1 MRRSLAHSGLLVAS
15 RKQSSGS
22 GESCD
27 HRRIAGTGRCVFAVI
42 GIAALA
48 AARFAAAQAP
58 AHAGQY
64 EQADIEYGAQLY
76 SGHCV
81 VCHGERGDA
90 MPGANLGSGRFRH
103 AETDRDLT
111 NVIRNG
117 VAGTAMAP
125 SAYTES
131 ELGAL
136 VAFLRNMSSV
146 NLERMKL
153 GDPARGRALFVGK
166 GDCDSCHRVGADGP
180 RAAPDLTQHRC
191 DAHRRDSRACS
202 ARSERLAAAANRP
215 VRAVLRDGT
224 VVTGRRL
231 NEDTFTVQLLDSNE
245 RLVSLDRAAIREY
258 AVSTERDD
266 AVVCRRLER
275 RRARGSRRV
284 SVVVERAELM
294 RATASQR
301 LSSPRRSS
309 VRDRRTRK

>member
-1 MRRSLAHSGLLVAS
+1 MSTTARLALAGIGALIVAS
-15 RKQSSGS
+15 G
-22 GESCD
+22 
-27 HRRIAGTGRCVFAVI
+27 
-42 GIAALA
+42 
-48 AARFAAAQAP
+48 AAAQAP

-76 SGHCV
+76 AGHCV

-117 VAGTAMAP
+117 VPGTAMAP

-146 NLERMKL
+146 NLSAVKL

-166 GDCDSCHRVGADGP
+166 GNCNSCHRVGADGP
-180 RAAPDLTQHRC
+180 RAAPDLTSIGATRT
-191 DAHRRDSRACS
+191 AATLE
-202 ARSERLAAAANRP
+202 RSLLDPNLALLPTNRP
-215 VRAVLRDGT
+215 VRAVLRDGS

-231 NEDTFTVQLLDSNE
+231 NEDTFTVQIIDSSE

-258 AVSTERDD
+258 RVGTEATMPSYADVLSAD
-266 AVVCRRLER
+266 
-275 RRARGSRRV
+275 
-284 SVVVERAELM
+284 ERADLV
-294 RATASQR
+294 AYL
-301 LSSPRRSS
+301 LSL
-309 VRDRRTRK
+309 KGQN

>member
-1 MRRSLAHSGLLVAS
+1 MRRPTNRKHRTVQVGVIAFVLLAG
-15 RKQSSGS
+15 
-22 GESCD
+22 
-27 HRRIAGTGRCVFAVI
+27 
-42 GIAALA
+42 
-48 AARFAAAQAP
+48 ARFAAAQAP

-117 VAGTAMAP
+117 VPGTAMAP

-146 NLERMKL
+146 NLSSVKL
-153 GDPARGRALFVGK
+153 GDPARGRALFAGK
-166 GDCDSCHRVGADGP
+166 GNCASCHRVGAEGP
-180 RAAPDLTQHRC
+180 RAAPDLTSIGATRT
-191 DAHRRDSRACS
+191 AATLE
-202 ARSERLAAAANRP
+202 RSLLDPSVALVPANRP

-231 NEDTFTVQLLDSNE
+231 NEDTFTVQLVDSNE

-258 AVSTERDD
+258 TVGTEATMPSYADVFD
-266 AVVCRRLER
+266 AD
-275 RRARGSRRV
+275 
-284 SVVVERAELM
+284 ERADLV
-294 RATASQR
+294 AYL
-301 LSSPRRSS
+301 LSL
-309 VRDRRTRK
+309 KGQN

>member
-1 MRRSLAHSGLLVAS
+1 M
-15 RKQSSGS
+15 
-22 GESCD
+22 
-27 HRRIAGTGRCVFAVI
+27 AGTAY
-42 GIAALA
+42 
-48 AARFAAAQAP
+48 AQGP

-117 VAGTAMAP
+117 VPGTAMAP

-136 VAFLRNMSSV
+136 VAYLRNSSSV
-146 NLERMKL
+146 SLSSVKV
-153 GDPARGRALFVGK
+153 GDPARGRALFAGK
-166 GDCDSCHRVGADGP
+166 GNCGSCHRVGNEGP
-180 RAAPDLTQHRC
+180 RAAPDLTSIGAIRT
-191 DAHRRDSRACS
+191 AATLE
-202 ARSERLAAAANRP
+202 RSLLDPNAALLPANRP

-231 NEDTFTVQLLDSNE
+231 NEDTFTVQLIDSNE

-258 AVSTERDD
+258 TVSSEAAMPSYANVFSDD
-266 AVVCRRLER
+266 
-275 RRARGSRRV
+275 
-284 SVVVERAELM
+284 ERADLV
-294 RATASQR
+294 AYL
-301 LSSPRRSS
+301 LSL
-309 VRDRRTRK
+309 KGQN